1 MKGYNSLSLISHIFL
16 QDAWAAAIM
25 LHFNQS
31 YILLC
36 SGTILSEQF
45 ILTAAHCKRQAQILL
60 KTANEDILKAN
71 LTIVMGVPDP
81 TKSDRVIK
89 RRKGIKRKIAS
100 FEIHPA
106 YKGNAYYD
114 AGLLKLESKIIFT
127 KVKFMNRE

>member
-1 MKGYNSLSLISHIFL
+1 M

-81 TKSDRVIK
+81 TQSDRAIK
-89 RRKGIKRKIAS
+89 RRKGIKRQIAR
-100 FEIHPA
+100 FEIHPD